1 MPATR
6 LPIFPLNTVL
16 FPGARMPLRIFEPRY
31 RTMLRDCLDR
41 DRVFG
46 LIYREADADERALA
60 SGTVGCRAHID
71 DVEPLADGRAN
82 IVVTG
87 RERFVFTRIVDDDAP
102 YFVAEVDAFDDS
114 REPVA
119 QVTALA
125 LRLRELFVEA
135 AHAARTIADEPI
147 SAPDFPDDPEAV
159 AFAAASSIDL
169 ELADRQ
175 RLLSSPSPGARMREL
190 ITVIDSS
197 LPELHARAESHRRAK
212 LNGHGPKDAA

>member
-1 MPATR
+1 VASAR

-16 FPGARMPLRIFEPRY
+16 LPGARMPLRIFEPRY

-46 LIYREADADERALA
+46 LIYRDADADERALA
-60 SGTVGCRAHID
+60 TGTVGCRAHID

-82 IVVTG
+82 IVVSG
-87 RERFVFTRIVDDDAP
+87 RDRFALIRIVEDAAP
-102 YFVAEVDAFDDS
+102 YFVAEVDAFEDS

-135 AHAARTIADEPI
+135 AHAARAIADEPI
-147 SAPDFPDDPEAV
+147 SAPEFPDEPEAV
-159 AFAAASSIDL
+159 GFAAAAAIDL

-175 RLLSSPSPGARMREL
+175 RLLSSPSPSARMREL

-197 LPELHARAESHRRAK
+197 LPVLTARAETHRRAK
-212 LNGHGPKDAA
+212 LNGHGPKASA